1 MDFIILTGRSGAGKS
16 QAANTLEDLGYYCI
30 DNMPAALLSRF
41 HEIYTASPG
50 KYNKLAFIMDMRGE
64 VEFDTLLSELSRM
77 KQDGNHYRIL
87 YLDCSDAVIINRY
100 KEHRRVH
107 PIAAQMGV
115 SVAEALEIEAK
126 TLAPLR
132 AASDVILD
140 TTHLT
145 TMQLR
150 EKVRAL
156 LSDEHETGLLVNCMS
171 FGFKYGILAEA
182 DLVFDARCF
191 PNPFY
196 VPELRERTGL
206 EDAVRDYVFAAPQ
219 SGQFLKK
226 LTELLLFLMPQYA
239 EEGKT
244 QLTVAI
250 GCTGGKHRSVAFT
263 EALRATL
270 CDAGVN
276 AIAMHR
282 DMLR

>member
-1 MDFIILTGRSGAGKS
+1 MDFIILTGRSGAGKT

-64 VEFDTLLSELSRM
+64 VEFDTLLAELARM
-77 KQDGNHYRIL
+77 KHDGNHYRIL
-87 YLDCSDAVIINRY
+87 YLDCSDAVILNRY

-107 PIAAQMGV
+107 PIAAQHGI
-115 SVAEALEIEAK
+115 SITDALEMENR

-132 AASDVILD
+132 AASDVVLD
-140 TTHLT
+140 TTHLSIA
-145 TMQLR
+145 QLR
-150 EKVRAL
+150 EKIRAL
-156 LSDEHETGLLVNCMS
+156 LAAEEGSGMLVNCMS

-191 PNPFY
+191 PNPYY

-206 EDAVRDYVFAAPQ
+206 EPDVRDYVFGTPQ
-219 SGQFLKK
+219 TGEFLKK
-226 LTELLLFLMPQYA
+226 LIDMMLFLIPQYV

-250 GCTGGKHRSVAFT
+250 GCTGGKHRSVALT
-263 EALRATL
+263 EALKSALT
-270 CDAGVN
+270 DAGIS
-276 AIAMHR
+276 AISLHR
-282 DMLR
+282 DILR